1 MSDKVILREVGLRD
15 GLQIISTIVST
26 ADKLQ
31 WIRDEHAAGVQEIEV
46 CSFVPSRL
54 MPQFA
59 DAKEVVEGALAIPGL
74 TVSALIPNLK
84 GAERGMELGVHKVNF
99 VLSVSEGHNRAN
111 VRRST
116 QESLDDFRRVA
127 EALRQQPEGT
137 RPQLCGG
144 LSTVFGCTIEGRI
157 SEERVVEL
165 AVALA
170 EAGADEIVLADTV
183 GYASPN
189 AISRVFK
196 RVIAAVQ
203 SLPVAA
209 HFHDTRGLGLANA
222 TAALDVG
229 VRHFDATLAGLGGCP
244 HAPGATGNV
253 VMEDIA
259 YLCESMGF
267 ETGIDLAKLVRVR
280 EILRRALPNERLNGA
295 IAVAGPPKTYHS
307 MPSSS
312 SLAM

>member
-1 MSDKVILREVGLRD
+1 MSEKVVLREVGLRD
-15 GLQIISTIVST
+15 GLQIVQSIVST

-84 GAERGMELGVHKVNF
+84 GAERGIELGVRKMNF

-116 QESLDDFRRVA
+116 QESLEDFRRVA
-127 EALRQQPEGT
+127 EAIRKQPKGK

-144 LSTVFGCTIEGRI
+144 LSTAFGCTIEGRV

-196 RVIAAVQ
+196 RVIAQVQ
-203 SLPVAA
+203 PLPVAA

-222 TAALDVG
+222 TAALDAG

-253 VMEDIA
+253 VMEDLA
-259 YLCESMGF
+259 YLCDSMGF

-280 EILRRALPNERLNGA
+280 EILRRALPDERLNGA
-295 IAVAGPPKTYHS
+295 IAVAGPPKTYRS
-307 MPSSS
+307 MLSSS
-312 SLAM
+312 PL